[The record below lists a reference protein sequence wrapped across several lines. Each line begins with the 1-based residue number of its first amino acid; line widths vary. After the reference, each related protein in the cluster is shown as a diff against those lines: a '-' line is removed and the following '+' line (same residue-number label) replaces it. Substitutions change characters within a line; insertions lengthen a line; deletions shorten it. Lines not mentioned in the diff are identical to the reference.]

1 MQFVRVTIDV
11 AERAPKEPTVLVMSE
26 DPDWRAVLR
35 RVLEQEGYRVLDARH
50 AGHALVASMRHE
62 GTIDLLVTDGAQ
74 GRRRSDFAPKLFR
87 DNPAMRLVHLEER
100 PATREDLLKSFR
112 YLF

>member
-11 AERAPKEPTVLVMSE
+11 VGRAPKQPTVLVISE

-50 AGHALVASMRHE
+50 AGHALIASMRHE
-62 GTIDLLVTDGAQ
+62 GTIDLLLTDGAQ
-74 GRRRSDFAPKLFR
+74 GRRRSDFAPKMFS

-100 PATREDLLKSFR
+100 PRTRDDLLKSLRHF
-112 YLF
+112 